1 MADFPI
7 CGFAEVEV
15 GLGLPNLTC
24 TLHGSP
30 EVAVMQTQW

>member
-15 GLGLPNLTC
+15 GLPNLTC